1 MVRGVDG
8 VWIVVCGGRW
18 IVEYVVRGVGRRA
31 LWEGV
36 DGGLWVLEEGVG
48 GLAGGRNGW

>member
-1 MVRGVDG
+1 M
-8 VWIVVCGGRW
+8 WGRW

-36 DGGLWVLEEGVG
+36 DWRVG
-48 GLAGGRNGW
+48 NGW